1 MADDGAPKQPN
12 GTVINPN
19 DDFADDSE
27 QARELTLLTILNR
40 LIAAVFFPG
49 PDSSAPLQQRVK
61 AALSENVPLLRDASR
76 NTGARVLEWTRRGS
90 PLRALFAVSVSV
102 RFFRAL
108 CCLRYF
114 WICGWL
120 FGVIESAI
128 GTVFDGGISYI
139 GRINVALSNCLSLI
153 GILLL

>member
-49 PDSSAPLQQRVK
+49 PDSSARLPQRVK

-76 NTGARVLEWTRRGS
+76 NTGARILEWTRRGS

-102 RFFRAL
+102 FRFYREL
-108 CCLRYF
+108 CSLRYF

-120 FGVIESAI
+120 IGVIEIAI
-128 GTVFDGGISYI
+128 ETVFDGGK
-139 GRINVALSNCLSLI
+139 N
-153 GILLL
+153 